1 MYKLKLITKT
11 SIIMKKNV
19 GSIDKVI
26 RIIIA
31 IVAIYF
37 AYTGKV
43 ESPWDYVLYAVGAI
57 MVLTSILGA
66 CPLFSIFGIN
76 SCKTKS

>member
-1 MYKLKLITKT
+1 
-11 SIIMKKNV
+11 MKKNV
-19 GSIDKVI
+19 GSIDKIV

-31 IVAIYF
+31 IAAIYF

-43 ESPWDYVLYAVGAI
+43 ENPWNYVLYVVGGI
-57 MVLTSILGA
+57 MILTSLLGT

-76 SCKTKS
+76 TCKVKE